1 MRYKPY
7 KTVVKIWDGNMNGG
21 LCRYLQAMEGLG
33 YKVSFA
39 AVAGV
44 ESGDIL
50 FNFSLVG
57 RHGTLN
63 PNSITLGTRIIF
75 LHNQHGQIVNILKMT
90 QEEAENFLVEEGPVD
105 KNTFW
110 CEVAKSA
117 NKQQQELED
126 ALRAICLDLSKA
138 INKKD

>member
-1 MRYKPY
+1 MNYKPF
-7 KTVVKIWDGNMNGG
+7 KTVVRIWDGNMNGG